1 MLTGRVQKR
10 SKKPHR
16 GLNEASDEEEIL
28 REEEHAQ
35 SMENHNNLFKISD
48 ELVKAE
54 NEAELKRQEEMKDN
68 LEEGERDGMLEKS
81 NSDMYLSAYPR
92 IMTVC
97 GTVSNLYNTFAEV
110 IPDDIAQQ
118 DLLEK
123 TEQGLE
129 TYKQGR
135 EFFNIIINEQEEFK
149 AEVDHFFSNIPKVLV
164 TMDEMLHVMSFTN
177 YYENIKKRVDTT
189 EKQFVDLDNQL
200 KFETNDFVDKTRYFL
215 VALDNLRNI
224 HNYMY
229 IELKPFEEKY
239 MDDAVLNILDKIDQ
253 GVNMVDAIL
262 QLKIR
267 MEGLLTNLTDGVNK
281 LGIIRNNMAVI
292 LREMYKLIPATSNV
306 HSSEGIFGRKVL
318 LIFMF
323 VLLFF
328 FVRND

>member
-1 MLTGRVQKR
+1 VAHKTKPNR
-10 SKKPHR
+10 SLDDIENDR
-16 GLNEASDEEEIL
+16 EEVLNDEEH
-28 REEEHAQ
+28 EE
-35 SMENHNNLFKISD
+35 SMTERHNNLFKISD
-48 ELVKAE
+48 QLVKAE
-54 NEAELKRQEEMKDN
+54 SEYDLQKEEDLKEKLMK
-68 LEEGERDGMLEKS
+68 GEQDGTLEKTGQEI
-81 NSDMYLSAYPR
+81 YLSAYPR

-110 IPDDIAQQ
+110 IPDDIAQN

-135 EFFNIIINEQEEFK
+135 EFFNIIINERDEFQ
-149 AEVDHFFSNIPKVLV
+149 AEVDHLFDNIPKVLV

-177 YYENIKKRVDTT
+177 YYENIKKKVDTT
-189 EKQFVDLDNQL
+189 ESQFVQLDNQL

-224 HNYMY
+224 HNYFYVEM
-229 IELKPFEEKY
+229 KPFEEKY

-262 QLKIR
+262 QLKIK
-267 MEGLLTNLTDGVNK
+267 MESLLTNLTDGVNK
-281 LGIIRNNMAVI
+281 IGIIRNNMAVI
-292 LREMYKLIPATSNV
+292 LREMYKLIPVAGAGVKSV
-306 HSSEGIFGRKVL
+306 GIFGDRLVML
-318 LIFMF
+318 AMT

-328 FVRND
+328 FIRDD

>member
-1 MLTGRVQKR
+1 VVAHK
-10 SKKPHR
+10 KKPNR
-16 GLNEASDEEEIL
+16 SLDDVENDREEVLNEEE
-28 REEEHAQ
+28 REESVINKHQ
-35 SMENHNNLFKISD
+35 NMFKISN
-48 ELVKAE
+48 ELIHAE
-54 NEAELKRQEEMKDN
+54 NEYHLKKEEELKEKLTQGQMDGTLERTGEEI
-68 LEEGERDGMLEKS
+68 
-81 NSDMYLSAYPR
+81 YLSAFPR

-110 IPDDIAQQ
+110 IPDDIAQT

-135 EFFNIIINEQEEFK
+135 EFFNIIINERDQFQ
-149 AEVDHFFSNIPKVLV
+149 AEVDHFFANIPKVLV

-177 YYENIKKRVDTT
+177 YYENIKKKVDVT
-189 EKQFVDLDNQL
+189 ESQFVQLDNQL

-224 HNYMY
+224 HNYLYVEM
-229 IELKPFEEKY
+229 KPFEEKY

-281 LGIIRNNMAVI
+281 IGIIRNNMAVI
-292 LREMYKLIPATSNV
+292 LREMYKLIPATSV
-306 HSSEGIFGRKVL
+306 AVISVGIFDSRFIML
-318 LIFMF
+318 AMTI
-323 VLLFF
+323 LLFSF
-328 FVRND
+328 IRND

>member
-1 MLTGRVQKR
+1 M
-10 SKKPHR
+10 
-16 GLNEASDEEEIL
+16 EE
-28 REEEHAQ
+28 
-35 SMENHNNLFKISD
+35 NLK
-48 ELVKAE
+48 
-54 NEAELKRQEEMKDN
+54 
-68 LEEGERDGMLEKS
+68 EGEMDGTLEKTGS
-81 NSDMYLSAYPR
+81 ELYLSAYPR

-97 GTVSNLYNTFAEV
+97 ATVSNLYNTFAEV

-135 EFFNIIINEQEEFK
+135 EFFSIIINEQEEFK
-149 AEVDHFFSNIPKVLV
+149 AEVDHFFENIPKLLV
-164 TMDEMLHVMSFTN
+164 TMDEMLKVMSFTN
-177 YYENIKKRVDTT
+177 YYENIKKRVDTN

-215 VALDNLRNI
+215 VALNNLRNI

-229 IELKPFEEKY
+229 VEMKPFEEKY

-281 LGIIRNNMAVI
+281 IGIIRNNMAVI
-292 LREMYKLIPATSNV
+292 LREMYKLIPATSNA
-306 HSSEGIFGRKVL
+306 HLSQGIFGCKLVMT
-318 LIFMF
+318 FMF

>member
-1 MLTGRVQKR
+1 MEGAPARRAESNRRAEPRHQ
-10 SKKPHR
+10 KPHR
-16 GLNEASDEEEIL
+16 GLNEASEED
-28 REEEHAQ
+28 
-35 SMENHNNLFKISD
+35 HNNLFQISD
-48 ELVKAE
+48 ELKEAE
-54 NEAELKRQEEMKDN
+54 NEQQLKREEQMMEN
-68 LEEGERDGMLEKS
+68 LEEGEESGLLEKTGTEL
-81 NSDMYLSAYPR
+81 YLSAYPR

-97 GTVSNLYNTFAEV
+97 STVSNLYNTFAEV

-135 EFFNIIINEQEEFK
+135 EFFNIIINEQTEFK
-149 AEVDHFFSNIPKVLV
+149 AEVDHFFDNIPKVLV
-164 TMDEMLHVMSFTN
+164 TMDEMLKVMSFTN

-281 LGIIRNNMAVI
+281 IGIIRNNMAVI
-292 LREMYKLIPATSNV
+292 LREMYKLIPATSNA
-306 HSSEGIFGRKVL
+306 HSSQAVFAGQRAL
-318 LIFMF
+318 LAALL
-323 VLLFF
+323 LLFF
-328 FVRND
+328 FLRND

>member
-1 MLTGRVQKR
+1 
-10 SKKPHR
+10 
-16 GLNEASDEEEIL
+16 LNEEE
-28 REEEHAQ
+28 REESAMDKHQ
-35 SMENHNNLFKISD
+35 NMFRLSD
-48 ELVKAE
+48 QLVKAE
-54 NEAELKRQEEMKDN
+54 NEYELDKEEKETKAA
-68 LEEGERDGMLEKS
+68 LKEEEYDGKLEKTGEEI
-81 NSDMYLSAYPR
+81 YLSAYPR

-110 IPDDIAQQ
+110 IPNDIAQT

-135 EFFNIIINEQEEFK
+135 EFFNIIINERDQFQ
-149 AEVDHFFSNIPKVLV
+149 AEVDHFFENIPRVLV

-177 YYENIKKRVDTT
+177 YYENIKSKVDTT
-189 EKQFVDLDNQL
+189 ETQFVQLDNQL
-200 KFETNDFVDKTRYFL
+200 KFETNDFVDKARYFL

-224 HNYMY
+224 HNYLYVEM
-229 IELKPFEEKY
+229 KPFEEKY

-281 LGIIRNNMAVI
+281 IGIIRNNMAVI
-292 LREMYKLIPATSNV
+292 LREMYKLIPATSVAVNQGV
-306 HSSEGIFGRKVL
+306 TRVMMWAMAIL
-318 LIFMF
+318 L
-323 VLLFF
+323 VFF
-328 FVRND
+328 IRND